1 MKILLTGS
9 SGLIGSALTASL
21 SANGHNVKRL
31 LRSRH
36 TGGEAYW
43 NPEEGTIDLSNCKGI
58 DVVIHL
64 AGDSIA
70 EGRWS
75 KAKKARILDSRIKG
89 TQLIATA
96 LARLEERPHTLISG
110 SAIGFYGNRGADI
123 VDEGSPAG
131 EGFLAGVCQQW
142 EDATAP
148 AAEAGIRV
156 VNVRFGMVLSSS
168 GGALKKMLLPFKL
181 GLGGVVGDGKQYMSW
196 VGIDDVAGMVQHI
209 INTPS
214 LRGPVNLVSPSPVS
228 NRQFVRTLGQVL
240 HRPSILPMP
249 AFMARIM
256 FGEMADELLLA
267 STRVMPRLLMNTG
280 YNFINSDLREALES
294 FLIKK

>member
-1 MKILLTGS
+1 MKILLTGA

-21 SANGHNVKRL
+21 SANGHDVKRL

-36 TGGEAYW
+36 AGGEACW
-43 NPEEGTIDLSNCKGI
+43 NPEEGTIDLSDCKKI

-75 KAKKARILDSRIKG
+75 KTKKARILNSRVKG
-89 TQLIATA
+89 TQLLATA
-96 LARLEERPHTLISG
+96 LAKLEERPHTLISG
-110 SAIGFYGNRGADI
+110 SAIGFYGDRGADI
-123 VDEGSPAG
+123 VDEGSLPG
-131 EGFLAGVCQQW
+131 KGFLAAVCQQW
-142 EDATAP
+142 ENATSP

-156 VNVRFGMVLSSS
+156 ANVRLGMVLSSS
-168 GGALKKMLLPFKL
+168 GGALKKMLLPFTL
-181 GLGGVVGDGKQYMSW
+181 GLGGVVGDGRQYMSW
-196 VGIDDVAGMVQHI
+196 VGMGDVVEMVQHI

-214 LRGPVNLVSPSPVS
+214 IRGPINLVSPNPVS

-249 AFMARIM
+249 AFIARIM
-256 FGEMADELLLA
+256 LGEMADELLLA
-267 STRVMPRLLMNTG
+267 STRVMPRILMNTG
-280 YNFINSDLREALES
+280 YKFINPDLREALES
-294 FLIKK
+294 VLKKK